1 MIWCKRRFEDAD
13 FGPYQDRLDKLA
25 MADAKGVNEYC
36 MVSVETS
43 VAVADY
49 YVGLPNE
56 VLLRFF
62 DGFYRVPE
70 NQLPK
75 EIDAILL
82 DAGIAHK
89 LFKVKTPDV

>member
-25 MADAKGVNEYC
+25 MADAKAVSEYC

-49 YVGLPNE
+49 YVGVPDE
-56 VLLRFF
+56 ALLRFF
-62 DGFYRVPE
+62 DGFERVPAD
-70 NQLPK
+70 QLPK

-82 DAGIAHK
+82 DAGVAHK
-89 LFKVKTPDV
+89 LFKVKTHDV